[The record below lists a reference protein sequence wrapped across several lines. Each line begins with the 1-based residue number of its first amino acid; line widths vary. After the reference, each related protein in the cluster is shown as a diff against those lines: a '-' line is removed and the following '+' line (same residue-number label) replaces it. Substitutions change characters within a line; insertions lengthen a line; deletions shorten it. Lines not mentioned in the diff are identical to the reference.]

1 MSLPVDELEGSG
13 QVCSKLYCNRQGL
26 VLMFVVG
33 IWARDEG
40 INHKLGKLGSREES
54 KGIDWFMVSEV
65 KSRGLNKSLALEAG
79 GEGRFQQGAW
89 LLSLSGW

>member
-1 MSLPVDELEGSG
+1 MGLPVDRLGGFE

-40 INHKLGKLGSREES
+40 TNHKLGKLGSREEG
-54 KGIDWFMVSEV
+54 KGIDWFVVSEV
-65 KSRGLNKSLALEAG
+65 KSRGLNKCLIK
-79 GEGRFQQGAW
+79 
-89 LLSLSGW
+89 LSFLQSITS